1 MYTLRVRND
10 VVKMKAGIRPA
21 FLAPPLITLPYFYL
35 DPAWYEAIIFQ
46 RWRSDGWMIVI
57 VGTCELEFELEDLAV
72 PRLLSPAI
80 NQFEQPVVC
89 PNTRSYFLVTLTRS
103 GGAAPS
109 LYFRTASAKSPFCV
123 SEPPGLRPG

>member
-46 RWRSDGWMIVI
+46 RWRSDVLYLIGVWSTRTEAHQDEGRVLIYKGHDVSRT
-57 VGTCELEFELEDLAV
+57 VSG
-72 PRLLSPAI
+72 PSPQET
-80 NQFEQPVVC
+80 NRMDY
-89 PNTRSYFLVTLTRS
+89 TTVT
-103 GGAAPS
+103 
-109 LYFRTASAKSPFCV
+109 F
-123 SEPPGLRPG
+123 SEIAHGL